1 MTTGCFMQRKGKNPK
16 IKIMTKKKG
25 QAKKRAKGKQI
36 ITKGTQ
42 GGSASKTLTH
52 YQKIKRA
59 VDLNGEG
66 KSGKQI
72 AEIMGCHPSS
82 VTRYLQHAT
91 KLAAEEIADLMDYE
105 VAFQINTTGDLIN
118 TLKKHL
124 VYYDNNEQARVDSG
138 AAGQLLSALTR
149 RAKIFGLDK
158 QVGDEGLRNGDGD
171 TYNIVMARFEEA
183 VERGSMK
190 REDIPVL
197 DA

>member
-1 MTTGCFMQRKGKNPK
+1 M
-16 IKIMTKKKG
+16 KIMVKKKG

-36 ITKGTQ
+36 ITNRAQ
-42 GGSASKTLTH
+42 GSSASKTLTH
-52 YQKIKRA
+52 YQKIREA
-59 VDLNGEG
+59 AGLNEEG
-66 KSGKQI
+66 KSGKEI
-72 AEIMGCHPSS
+72 AELMKCHPSS

-91 KLAAEEIADLMDYE
+91 KLAASEISDLMDYE

-124 VYYDNNEQARVDSG
+124 IYVDSNDRPRVDSG

-158 QVGDEGLRNGDGD
+158 QGDEQGLRNGDGD
-171 TYNIVMARFEEA
+171 TYNIVMQRFEEA

>member
-1 MTTGCFMQRKGKNPK
+1 MVLREVNRWRILMSEA
-16 IKIMTKKKG
+16 KKKPKG

-42 GGSASKTLTH
+42 LGSACKTLSY
-52 YQKIKRA
+52 YQKIKKA
-59 VDLNGEG
+59 AELSNEG
-66 KSGKQI
+66 KSGKEI
-72 AEIMGCHPSS
+72 AELMNCHPSS

-91 KLAAEEIADLMDYE
+91 KLAAQEISDLMDYE

-118 TLKKHL
+118 TLRKHL
-124 VYYDNNEQARVDSG
+124 VYKDNLGNVRVDAG
-138 AAGQLLSALTR
+138 AAGQLLSALNR

-158 QVGDEGLRNGDGD
+158 QAEEQTSRNGDGD

-183 VERGSMK
+183 VERGAMK

-197 DA
+197 NM